1 MSGIRES
8 PNGGGRILVVD
19 DETSIVDAVA
29 TALRYEGF
37 EVEEAATG
45 REALSAVTRF
55 DPDLIVLDWML
66 PDIDGIE
73 VGRRLREQG
82 QRNAILFLTAKD
94 AVENKVAAL
103 RAGGDDYVTKPF
115 SLAEV
120 VARVQAILRRTGGDL
135 PGDVLRYADLTL
147 DESRHEVFRGDTRL
161 QLTATEFALLRFFL
175 LNPRRVLSKGQILQ
189 NVWRYD
195 FRGNSNVV
203 ETNVAT
209 YSTLSS
215 YLLDRT
221 DSTLDQTAETLRRPG
236 PGGGI
241 RSAPPGT
248 FVQVRSL
255 DGDTVVATFSG
266 ATLPGA
272 SVPAPKLPGTVK
284 PPTLNRSRE
293 AVRYFTVGGA
303 HGGTEY
309 RVRASIA
316 QDDEA
321 MLLVASSLRDV
332 NSTLHRLLAIELVVT
347 ALVLAAIAGLGL
359 WLVRLG
365 LRPLDAIGETASAI
379 AAGDLSRRVER
390 AEERTEVGRLGLA
403 LNSMLARIESSFRAQ
418 EASERK
424 LRRFVADASHELRT
438 PLSAVRAYSELYD
451 RGAAERP
458 DDLERSMQGISRE
471 SERMSVL
478 VEDLLLLARLDDGRP
493 LEREPVE
500 LDEVVGEAVETA
512 QAVDPE
518 RAIELHAEPATVL
531 GDRVRL
537 RQIVDNLL
545 ANVRAHTPAGT
556 PASVSVRRKNGSA
569 EIAVTDAGPGLD
581 EEHLEHLFERFY
593 RADAS
598 RSRASGGVGLGLAIV
613 AAVAEAHGG
622 TASASSRPGEGT
634 TVAIALPLARDAS

>member
-1 MSGIRES
+1 MVKRLSLRARLMLG
-8 PNGGGRILVVD
+8 VVALA
-19 DETSIVDAVA
+19 AVG
-29 TALRYEGF
+29 L
-37 EVEEAATG
+37 
-45 REALSAVTRF
+45 
-55 DPDLIVLDWML
+55 
-66 PDIDGIE
+66 
-73 VGRRLREQG
+73 
-82 QRNAILFLTAKD
+82 
-94 AVENKVAAL
+94 VAA
-103 RAGGDDYVTKPF
+103 
-115 SLAEV
+115 
-120 VARVQAILRRTGGDL
+120 
-135 PGDVLRYADLTL
+135 
-147 DESRHEVFRGDTRL
+147 
-161 QLTATEFALLRFFL
+161 
-175 LNPRRVLSKGQILQ
+175 
-189 NVWRYD
+189 
-195 FRGNSNVV
+195 
-203 ETNVAT
+203 NVAT

-221 DSTLDQTAETLRRPG
+221 DSTLDQTAQTLRRPG

-272 SVPAPKLPGTVK
+272 SVPAPNLPDAVT
-284 PPTLNRSRE
+284 PPAPNRTTE

-303 HGGTEY
+303 HGGPEY

-316 QDDEA
+316 QGDEA

-365 LRPLDAIGETASAI
+365 LRPLDAIGQTASAI

-403 LNSMLARIESSFRAQ
+403 LNAMLARIESSFRAQ

-438 PLSAVRAYSELYD
+438 PLSAVRAYAELYE

-458 DDLERSMQGISRE
+458 DDLERSMKGISRE

-512 QAVDPE
+512 QAVDPD

-545 ANVRAHTPAGT
+545 ANVRAHTPPGT
-556 PASVSVRRKNGSA
+556 PASVSVTRRNGSA

-593 RADAS
+593 RADPS
-598 RSRASGGVGLGLAIV
+598 RARASGGVGLGLAIV

-634 TVAIALPLARDAS
+634 TVAIALPLSRDAG

>member
-1 MSGIRES
+1 VSKRLS
-8 PNGGGRILVVD
+8 LRARLLLAVV
-19 DETSIVDAVA
+19 V
-29 TALRYEGF
+29 L
-37 EVEEAATG
+37 AAIG
-45 REALSAVTRF
+45 L
-55 DPDLIVLDWML
+55 
-66 PDIDGIE
+66 
-73 VGRRLREQG
+73 
-82 QRNAILFLTAKD
+82 
-94 AVENKVAAL
+94 VAA
-103 RAGGDDYVTKPF
+103 
-115 SLAEV
+115 
-120 VARVQAILRRTGGDL
+120 
-135 PGDVLRYADLTL
+135 
-147 DESRHEVFRGDTRL
+147 
-161 QLTATEFALLRFFL
+161 
-175 LNPRRVLSKGQILQ
+175 
-189 NVWRYD
+189 
-195 FRGNSNVV
+195 
-203 ETNVAT
+203 NVAT

-303 HGGTEY
+303 HGGPEY

-332 NSTLHRLLAIELVVT
+332 NSTLNRLLAIELVVT

-622 TASASSRPGEGT
+622 TASASSAPGKGT
-634 TVAIALPLARDAS
+634 TVAIALPLARDAG

>member
-1 MSGIRES
+1 MSKRLS
-8 PNGGGRILVVD
+8 LRARLLLAVV
-19 DETSIVDAVA
+19 V
-29 TALRYEGF
+29 L
-37 EVEEAATG
+37 AAIG
-45 REALSAVTRF
+45 L
-55 DPDLIVLDWML
+55 
-66 PDIDGIE
+66 
-73 VGRRLREQG
+73 
-82 QRNAILFLTAKD
+82 
-94 AVENKVAAL
+94 VAA
-103 RAGGDDYVTKPF
+103 
-115 SLAEV
+115 
-120 VARVQAILRRTGGDL
+120 
-135 PGDVLRYADLTL
+135 
-147 DESRHEVFRGDTRL
+147 
-161 QLTATEFALLRFFL
+161 
-175 LNPRRVLSKGQILQ
+175 
-189 NVWRYD
+189 
-195 FRGNSNVV
+195 
-203 ETNVAT
+203 NVAT
-209 YSTLSS
+209 YSTLST

-284 PPTLNRSRE
+284 PPALNRSQE

-303 HGGTEY
+303 HGGPEY

-316 QDDEA
+316 QADEA

-634 TVAIALPLARDAS
+634 TVAIALPLARDAG

>member
-1 MSGIRES
+1 MIKRLSLRARLLLG
-8 PNGGGRILVVD
+8 VVALA
-19 DETSIVDAVA
+19 AVG
-29 TALRYEGF
+29 L
-37 EVEEAATG
+37 
-45 REALSAVTRF
+45 
-55 DPDLIVLDWML
+55 
-66 PDIDGIE
+66 
-73 VGRRLREQG
+73 
-82 QRNAILFLTAKD
+82 
-94 AVENKVAAL
+94 VAA
-103 RAGGDDYVTKPF
+103 
-115 SLAEV
+115 
-120 VARVQAILRRTGGDL
+120 
-135 PGDVLRYADLTL
+135 
-147 DESRHEVFRGDTRL
+147 
-161 QLTATEFALLRFFL
+161 
-175 LNPRRVLSKGQILQ
+175 
-189 NVWRYD
+189 
-195 FRGNSNVV
+195 
-203 ETNVAT
+203 NVAT

-221 DSTLDQTAETLRRPG
+221 DSTLDQTAQTLRRPG

-272 SVPAPKLPGTVK
+272 SVPAPNLPDAVR
-284 PPTLNRSRE
+284 PPALDRTTE

-303 HGGTEY
+303 HGGPEY

-316 QDDEA
+316 QGDEA

-332 NSTLHRLLAIELVVT
+332 NSTLNRLLAIELVVT

-365 LRPLDAIGETASAI
+365 LRPLDAIGQTASAI

-438 PLSAVRAYSELYD
+438 PLSAVRAYAELYD

-458 DDLERSMQGISRE
+458 DDLERSMKGISRE

-493 LEREPVE
+493 LERERVE

-512 QAVDPE
+512 QAVDPD
-518 RAIELHAEPATVL
+518 RAIELHAVPATVL

-545 ANVRAHTPAGT
+545 ANVRAHTPPGT
-556 PASVSVRRKNGSA
+556 PASVSVTRRNGSA
-569 EIAVTDAGPGLD
+569 EISVTDAGPGLD

-593 RADAS
+593 RADPS
-598 RSRASGGVGLGLAIV
+598 RARASGVVGLGLAIV

-634 TVAIALPLARDAS
+634 TIAIALPLVLDAV